1 MDVSLFDFPL
11 PPELIAQKP
20 SQKRQESRLLVVSK
34 EREEFVQARFCDL
47 PRFLSPGDLLVVNNT
62 RVEPVK
68 LIGKR
73 ENGVSV
79 EFLLVQPL
87 GDGLF
92 STLCK
97 GPRRF
102 REGEEISFGGGYRG
116 KMEGWQDPEHRMI
129 RFPEESVKPLL
140 AGFGLAPLPP
150 YIHRDDPEGEREYD
164 RERYQTVYARSGF
177 SIAAPTAGLHFT
189 PELLREL
196 EERGV
201 ERAEVTLNVGEATFQ
216 PLRVERVEDH
226 KMKKEWAEV
235 GEETAQR
242 VEKALREGRRVLA
255 VGTTSVRTLESFT
268 GADGLL
274 KRGKMATDLFIYPGY
289 RFKAVSGMI
298 TNFHLPKSTLMM
310 LISAMAG
317 TEKVQKAYGYAIK
330 EGYRFFS
337 YGDAM
342 LIL

>member
-1 MDVSLFDFPL
+1 M
-11 PPELIAQKP
+11 
-20 SQKRQESRLLVVSK
+20 
-34 EREEFVQARFCDL
+34 
-47 PRFLSPGDLLVVNNT
+47 
-62 RVEPVK
+62 
-68 LIGKR
+68 
-73 ENGVSV
+73 
-79 EFLLVQPL
+79 
-87 GDGLF
+87 
-92 STLCK
+92 
-97 GPRRF
+97 
-102 REGEEISFGGGYRG
+102 
-116 KMEGWQDPEHRMI
+116 
-129 RFPEESVKPLL
+129 
-140 AGFGLAPLPP
+140 
-150 YIHRDDPEGEREYD
+150 
-164 RERYQTVYARSGF
+164 
-177 SIAAPTAGLHFT
+177 
-189 PELLREL
+189 
-196 EERGV
+196 